1 MWRYAHAHKVPER
14 MQEHKLQNLAIQGEF
29 CGPSIQKN
37 RLKLKRPE
45 WYVFTIIDLDR
56 NERLPLHKMQQ
67 ICQLLELQMVPVEEE
82 KEHFPYDSVE
92 ELLERAKGKY
102 PSGMNK
108 EGIVIRPVEPVYSE
122 TIGGPLSMKVLNNEY
137 LLKE

>member
-1 MWRYAHAHKVPER
+1 
-14 MQEHKLQNLAIQGEF
+14 
-29 CGPSIQKN
+29 
-37 RLKLKRPE
+37 LKRPE